1 MTTKYNPFMM
11 VGPPK
16 KDSIGQQLSADRR
29 KNTFLPFVDNGL
41 S

>member
-1 MTTKYNPFMM
+1 MTAKHNPFMM

-16 KDSIGQQLSADRR
+16 KDVGQQFSADRR